1 MPTKTH
7 DGRLTQTDLVALDCR
22 FGDYR
27 PPTKS
32 QRLRFV
38 LYRLWERS
46 GSHQSFEE
54 WYADR
59 MDRIIGRFVSLLA

>member
-1 MPTKTH
+1 MRANTT
-7 DGRLTQTDLVALDCR
+7 DRRLAQSDLTAIDCR
-22 FGDYR
+22 LGDYR

-46 GSHQSFEE
+46 GSEQSFEE

-59 MDRIIGRFVSLLA
+59 MDRIIGRIESLLA

>member
-1 MPTKTH
+1 MRTNTN
-7 DGRLTQTDLVALDCR
+7 DGRLTQSDLVAIDCHL
-22 FGDYR
+22 GDYR

-46 GSHQSFEE
+46 GSDQSFEE

-59 MDRIIGRFVSLLA
+59 MDRIIGRFESLLA

>member
-1 MPTKTH
+1 MQVTKEFFPTACE
-7 DGRLTQTDLVALDCR
+7 R
-22 FGDYR
+22 DYR
-27 PPTKS
+27 PLTKS

-46 GSHQSFEE
+46 GSEQPFEE

-59 MDRIIGRFVSLLA
+59 MDRIIGRIESLLA

>member
-1 MPTKTH
+1 MQVTKEFFPTACE
-7 DGRLTQTDLVALDCR
+7 R
-22 FGDYR
+22 DYR

-46 GSHQSFEE
+46 GSERPFEE

-59 MDRIIGRFVSLLA
+59 MDRIIGRIESLLA

>member
-1 MPTKTH
+1 MQVTKEFLEMACE
-7 DGRLTQTDLVALDCR
+7 R
-22 FGDYR
+22 DYR

-46 GSHQSFEE
+46 GSQQPFEE
-54 WYADR
+54 WYAER
-59 MDRIIGRFVSLLA
+59 MDRIIGRFESLLTNAH